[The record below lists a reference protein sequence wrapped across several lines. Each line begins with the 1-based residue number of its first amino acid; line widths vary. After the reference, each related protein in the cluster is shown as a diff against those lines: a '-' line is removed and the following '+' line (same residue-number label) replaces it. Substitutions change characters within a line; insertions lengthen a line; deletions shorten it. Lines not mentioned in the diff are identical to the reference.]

1 MAMVKTKFPRFRQY
15 SCLHFVR
22 DAVYAVATALQNMY
36 RIKCPGQSG
45 LCENMKH
52 VKNSEMI
59 KYLANVTFNG
69 M

>member
-1 MAMVKTKFPRFRQY
+1 MAMVKPKLPRFRQY

-36 RIKCPGQSG
+36 RNKCPRQTG